1 MTSEG
6 PSAAVAPQGLAITA
20 TGPLVLLFY
29 DGFEL
34 KAAPGWTGAIY
45 AQSRRFARYAW
56 RNLRRKQVHTGF
68 YTAFLSLRQSL
79 TAIGCDVRVN
89 DFREAQR
96 RPDYPIGVGG
106 YASVLDKVAGL
117 SNPRLFAPGDFGG
130 PEDSAAVAA
139 DPRYRILTQ
148 PGEWFA
154 EIYRPYCG
162 DKVRAWNVG
171 IDADNWADASNE
183 PKTNDVLIYDKIRW
197 HRDKRVPRL
206 LDRAVKYLEAQG
218 RSYQVLRYGH
228 HHQGEFR
235 AAVRRSRSLLFICEH
250 ETQGLAYQEAMAA
263 NLPVLAWDE
272 GELTDPYLKTYW
284 RPEVGVTAVPYF
296 DARCGLTY
304 KADAFEAAFD
314 RFWSLRDTFQPRA
327 YVLDKLSMEGAAR
340 AYLDAYASLTKEG

>member
-6 PSAAVAPQGLAITA
+6 SRGTPAAQGLATTA
-20 TGPLVLLFY
+20 KGPLVLLFY

-34 KAAPGWTGAIY
+34 KAAPGVIGALY
-45 AQSRRFARYAW
+45 AQSRRLARYAW

-68 YTAFLSLRQSL
+68 YAAFLSLRRSL
-79 TAIGCDVRVN
+79 AAIGCDVRVN
-89 DFREAQR
+89 DFAEAVR
-96 RPDYPIGVGG
+96 RPGYPIGVGG

-117 SNPRLFAPGDFGG
+117 PNPRLFAPGDFGG
-130 PEDSAAVAA
+130 PEESAAVAA

-171 IDADNWADASNE
+171 IDAEAWADASSE
-183 PKTNDVLIYDKIRW
+183 PKTNDVLIYDKVRW
-197 HRDKRVPRL
+197 YREERVPRL
-206 LDRAVKYLEAQG
+206 VDRAVKHLEAQG
-218 RSYQVLRYGH
+218 RSYEIVRYGH

-272 GELTDPYLKTYW
+272 GELTDPFLKTYW
-284 RPEVGVTAVPYF
+284 RPQVAVSAVPYF
-296 DARCGLTY
+296 DPRCGLTY
-304 KADAFEAAFD
+304 KADGFETAFD
-314 RFWSLRDTFQPRA
+314 RFWSLRDTFRPRD
-327 YVLDKLSMEGAAR
+327 YVLDRLSMDGAAR
-340 AYLDAYASLTKEG
+340 AYLSAYASLVKEG